1 LSDELLETAED
12 AIEEAVTEAP
22 AEAEATQNSATA
34 DKEPETL
41 LSDDEGNG
49 EGDANVVPEKYD
61 FQPPEGYEVTPD
73 VQVSLDEFSDIA
85 KTAELTQS
93 QYQALVAWQVDK
105 GIAGGNDLQQQYVER
120 VQGWAET
127 AKNDTELG
135 GEGFKANLAIA
146 NQAVEQFSTAGL
158 KSIMQKPTDANPD
171 GLGIGNHPE
180 LVRLFYRIGKAMGD
194 SNLVAGGAAENL
206 GDPLKRMYPSMY
218 PDNS

>member
-1 LSDELLETAED
+1 MSDELLETAED

-93 QYQALVAWQVDK
+93 QYQAL
-105 GIAGGNDLQQQYVER
+105 R
-120 VQGWAET
+120 FTT
-127 AKNDTELG
+127 A
-135 GEGFKANLAIA
+135 
-146 NQAVEQFSTAGL
+146 
-158 KSIMQKPTDANPD
+158 
-171 GLGIGNHPE
+171 
-180 LVRLFYRIGKAMGD
+180 VR
-194 SNLVAGGAAENL
+194 
-206 GDPLKRMYPSMY
+206 
-218 PDNS
+218 